1 MRYRE
6 GNHSIA
12 IRGVERNHS
21 IAVGGSS
28 KSDLSSIVFFNVQS
42 ISRSCWGCGS
52 KFEGLLP
59 DYVQKGTKAYI
70 EEFKA
75 NYRGSESEKTDLID
89 LYKKYKGHMNK

>member
-59 DYVQKGTKAYI
+59 DYVQKETQSGQWSAFHRWI
-70 EEFKA
+70 IQG
-75 NYRGSESEKTDLID
+75 RPIL
-89 LYKKYKGHMNK
+89 